1 MVSWGEL
8 VVIGV
13 ALVFIGMLLIF
24 VGTFFAATEKGG
36 KVEGGGVL
44 VIGPIPIIFG
54 TSPWIA
60 LLLALLALAIMVI
73 AFLLSSRL
81 SP

>member
-8 VVIGV
+8 VAIGI

-24 VGTFFAATEKGG
+24 VGTFFSVLEKG

-44 VIGPIPIIFG
+44 IIGPIPIIFG
-54 TSPWIA
+54 SSPRIA
-60 LLLALLALAIMVI
+60 LLAALMALAITVLV
-73 AFLLSSRL
+73 FLIYWRA